1 MSAERPP
8 HADRFS
14 TALARLRAAG
24 ARANDEQRIVRAWLA
39 AEPLRPALA
48 TRKSTPNAAVL
59 ALCDELE
66 GELAGIVRETRAF
79 ASADGSERLLVALA
93 DGQQVESVLLPRG
106 VQCISTQ
113 IGCAVGCSFCE
124 TGRYGLVRQLG
135 VGEMLAQVV
144 EGRRRRAVRRV
155 VLMGMGEPSHNLG
168 NALAALAR
176 LAREGGFARENLV
189 FSTVGDRAALDAL
202 GASAVRPQL
211 ALSLHSLD
219 AARRAELLPRAQ
231 RIEPREL
238 VELADDYATRAKLP
252 WQLQWV
258 LLAGRTDAVE
268 EFEQLAE
275 LVRGRRVIV
284 NLIPFNAVEGAP
296 FERPALERA
305 IELVRLLKARGVRAT
320 LRKSGGPDVEAACGQ
335 LRARAAVERR
345 R

>member
-1 MSAERPP
+1 MS
-8 HADRFS
+8 ADRF
-14 TALARLRAAG
+14 TAALERLRASG
-24 ARANDEQRIVRAWLA
+24 ARPIDEQRVVRAWLA
-39 AEPLRPALA
+39 ARPLRAALTTRKGTASARLLALA
-48 TRKSTPNAAVL
+48 
-59 ALCDELE
+59 DELE
-66 GELAGIVRETRAF
+66 RELAGQVRGVESF

-113 IGCAVGCSFCE
+113 IGCAVGCTFCE

-168 NALAALAR
+168 NALAALER
-176 LAREGGFARENLV
+176 LAREGGIARENLV
-189 FSTVGDRAALDAL
+189 FSTVGDRAALEGL
-202 GASAVRPQL
+202 GASEVRPQL
-211 ALSLHSLD
+211 ALSLHALD
-219 AARRAELLPRAQ
+219 AARRAELLPRAP
-231 RIEPREL
+231 RVDPREL
-238 VELADDYATRAKLP
+238 VELADAYATRARLP
-252 WQLQWV
+252 WQIQWV

-284 NLIPFNAVEGAP
+284 NLIPFNAVDGTP

-305 IELVRLLKARGVRAT
+305 IELVRLLKSRGVRAT

-335 LRARAAVERR
+335 LRARSAADRR